1 MNDIQNN
8 IIISKLVNK
17 IRDKSNNII
26 GYELIDQQ
34 GRKAQFKSNDLKNMI
49 RAGQIKVI
57 GLTLTKD
64 GRLVNG
70 ATDKIVTKTS
80 VKKQAT
86 AKPIN
91 TLPIEGVIA
100 AYRVDVYKKS
110 LYIYI
115 SSSINDGRMNFSITI
130 ENKLQQKNKQRY
142 YSKNLNNLLGY
153 FIKHNTSYL
162 CNWYVWFDGYDNI
175 NDRDTKAFCE
185 YIDNSEQPGLFTALY
200 SIATKNHCEI
210 DRSDLDDFK
219 YNLIIKT
226 RLAMNILVQSEYN
239 DETVDSL
246 IKSLN
251 LIQFDYDRTLSQ
263 GSNIQDGLIDFIRK
277 VRELDIDIR
286 PQVLKTC
293 WNKTKAFDDKYSIYT
308 INLELDSCC
317 TYNWVAI
324 SLEGF
329 IRGLSESGI
338 WDTLLDMAEDCGDS
352 EDEIVQNIAGYVA
365 SFQII
370 ECNVGSIAD
379 KVLSRF
385 PYEGELDKYGINK
398 DIIEKIYW
406 QYRK

>member
-1 MNDIQNN
+1 MHDTQNN
-8 IIISKLVNK
+8 IIISKLVSK

-115 SSSINDGRMNFSITI
+115 SSSINDGRMDFSITI

-263 GSNIQDGLIDFIRK
+263 SSNIQDGLIDFIRK
-277 VRELDIDIR
+277 VRELGIDIR

-338 WDTLLDMAEDCGDS
+338 WDTLLDMAEDCGDN

-385 PYEGELDKYGINK
+385 PYEDELDKYGINK

-406 QYRK
+406 QQRK

>member
-100 AYRVDVYKKS
+100 AYRVDVYKRS

-115 SSSINDGRMNFSITI
+115 SSSINDGRMDFSITI

-286 PQVLKTC
+286 PQVLKTY

-338 WDTLLDMAEDCGDS
+338 WDTLLDMAEDCGDN

>member
-1 MNDIQNN
+1 MNATQNN

-34 GRKAQFKSNDLKNMI
+34 GRKAQFKSNDLKSMI

-57 GLTLTKD
+57 GFTLTKD

-115 SSSINDGRMNFSITI
+115 SSSINDGRMDFSITI

-153 FIKHNTSYL
+153 FIKHNTSHL

-226 RLAMNILVQSEYN
+226 RLAMNILMQSEYN

-263 GSNIQDGLIDFIRK
+263 SSNIQDGLIDFIRK
-277 VRELDIDIR
+277 VRELGIDIR

-338 WDTLLDMAEDCGDS
+338 WDTLLDMAEDCGDN

-385 PYEGELDKYGINK
+385 PYEDELDKYGINK